1 MSSDLK
7 KDPLVD
13 SFLSSLRLEKGLSEN
28 TIKAYS
34 NDCQAFKKW
43 LFLNQRCDPM
53 DSTESDIENYLKYL
67 KGVNLSN
74 STINRKLSSLKHFF
88 NYLSKTKLLKFNPVV
103 NISGPK
109 KIMSLPK
116 SLSIIDVNSLIDAPD
131 CSNFIG
137 LRDRA
142 MIELLYATGVRISEL
157 INLEY
162 SNIDLNRSLIKVMG
176 KGGKERMIPF
186 GDDALSWLIQYI
198 EFRRKNNLSLNSRDF
213 FISQQGKKITRQ
225 AFWHRIKI
233 YLKASGLSMDVSPHT
248 LRHAFATHLLN
259 NGADLRSVQ
268 MLLGHS
274 DLSTTQI
281 YTHLKNKQLKYNP
294 LKYRR
299 KTLVCSQVTSACA
312 G

>member
-13 SFLSSLRLEKGLSEN
+13 SFLSALRLEKGLSEN

-34 NDCQAFKKW
+34 NDCQDFNKW
-43 LFLNQRCDPM
+43 LFSNKRYRAVAA
-53 DSTESDIENYLKYL
+53 TEADIENYLKHL
-67 KGVNLSN
+67 RIIDLSN
-74 STINRKLSSLKHFF
+74 SSINRKLSSLKHFF
-88 NYLSKTKLLKFNPVV
+88 NYLSKTKLLKSNPVM

-109 KIMSLPK
+109 NSKILPK
-116 SLSIIDVNSLIDAPD
+116 SLSIIDVNSLIEAPD

-142 MIELLYATGVRISEL
+142 MIELMYATGVRISEL

-186 GDDALSWLIQYI
+186 GDDALTWLINYI

-233 YLKASGLSMDVSPHT
+233 YLKVSGLSMDVSPHT

-281 YTHLKNKQLKYNP
+281 YTHIAKQRLSDMVKQHHP
-294 LKYRR
+294 R
-299 KTLVCSQVTSACA
+299 

>member
-13 SFLSSLRLEKGLSEN
+13 SFLSALRLEKGLSEN

-34 NDCQAFKKW
+34 NDCQDFNKW
-43 LFLNQRCDPM
+43 LFSNKKYRAVAA
-53 DSTESDIENYLKYL
+53 TEADIENYLKHL
-67 KGVNLSN
+67 RVIDLSN
-74 STINRKLSSLKHFF
+74 SSINRKLSSLKHFF
-88 NYLSKTKLLKFNPVV
+88 NYLSKTKLLKSNPVM

-109 KIMSLPK
+109 NSKVLPK
-116 SLSIIDVNSLIDAPD
+116 SLSIIDVNSLIEAPD

-142 MIELLYATGVRISEL
+142 MIELMYATGVRISEL

-186 GDDALSWLIQYI
+186 GDDALTWLINYI

-233 YLKASGLSMDVSPHT
+233 YLKVSGLSMDVSPHT

-281 YTHLKNKQLKYNP
+281 YTHIAKQRLSDMVKQHHP
-294 LKYRR
+294 R
-299 KTLVCSQVTSACA
+299 

>member
-88 NYLSKTKLLKFNPVV
+88 NYLSKTKLLKFNPVI

-109 KIMSLPK
+109 KSMPIPK
-116 SLSIIDVNSLIDAPD
+116 SLSIIDVNSLINAPD

-186 GDDALSWLIQYI
+186 GDDALSWLINYI

-281 YTHLKNKQLKYNP
+281 YTHIAKQRLSVMVKEHHP
-294 LKYRR
+294 R
-299 KTLVCSQVTSACA
+299 

>member
-13 SFLSSLRLEKGLSEN
+13 SFLSALRLEKGLSEN

-34 NDCQAFKKW
+34 NDCQDFNKW
-43 LFLNQRCDPM
+43 LSSNKKYRAVAA
-53 DSTESDIENYLKYL
+53 TEADIENYLKHL
-67 KGVNLSN
+67 RIIDLSN
-74 STINRKLSSLKHFF
+74 SSINRKLSSLKHFF
-88 NYLSKTKLLKFNPVV
+88 NYLSKTKLLKSNPVM

-109 KIMSLPK
+109 NSKVLPK
-116 SLSIIDVNSLIDAPD
+116 SLSIIDVNSLIEAPD

-142 MIELLYATGVRISEL
+142 MIELMYATGVRISEL

-186 GDDALSWLIQYI
+186 GDDALTWLINYI

-233 YLKASGLSMDVSPHT
+233 YLKVSGLSMDVSPHT

-281 YTHLKNKQLKYNP
+281 YTHIAKQRLSDMVKQHHP
-294 LKYRR
+294 R
-299 KTLVCSQVTSACA
+299 

>member
-7 KDPLVD
+7 KNSLVD
-13 SFLSSLRLEKGLSEN
+13 SFLSNLRLEKGLSEN

-34 NDCQAFKKW
+34 NDCYAFNKW
-43 LFLNQRCDPM
+43 LFLNKRYEAA
-53 DSTESDIENYLKYL
+53 SAIEADIENYLKHL
-67 KGVNLSN
+67 NSINLSN

-88 NYLSKTKLLKFNPVV
+88 NFLSKTKLLKSNPVI
-103 NISGPK
+103 NISGLK
-109 KIMSLPK
+109 SNKALPK
-116 SLSIIDVNSLIDAPD
+116 SLSIIDVNSLIEAPD

-137 LRDRA
+137 LRDRT
-142 MIELLYATGVRISEL
+142 MIELMYATGARISEL

-162 SNIDLNRSLIKVMG
+162 GNIDLDRSLIKVMG

-186 GDDALSWLIQYI
+186 GDDALSWLITYI

-225 AFWHRIKI
+225 AFWHRIKA
-233 YLKASGLSMDVSPHT
+233 YLKVTGLSLDISPHT

-281 YTHLKNKQLKYNP
+281 YTHIAKQRLSDMVKQHHP
-294 LKYRR
+294 R
-299 KTLVCSQVTSACA
+299 

>member
-7 KDPLVD
+7 KNPLVD
-13 SFLSSLRLEKGLSEN
+13 SFLSTLRLEKGLSEN

-34 NDCQAFKKW
+34 NDCKAFNQW
-43 LFLNQRCDPM
+43 LFLKKGYKAV
-53 DSTESDIENYLKYL
+53 SAIEEDIENYLKHL
-67 KGVNLSN
+67 NSINLSN
-74 STINRKLSSLKHFF
+74 ASINRKLSSIKHFF
-88 NYLSKTKLLKFNPVV
+88 NYLSKAKLLKSNPVI
-103 NISGPK
+103 NISVLK
-109 KIMSLPK
+109 SSKALPK
-116 SLSIIDVNSLIDAPD
+116 SLSIIDVNSLINAPD
-131 CSNFIG
+131 CTNFIG
-137 LRDRA
+137 LRDRT
-142 MIELLYATGVRISEL
+142 MIELMYATGVRISEL

-162 SNIDLNRSLIKVMG
+162 GNIDLNRSLIKVMG

-186 GDDALSWLIQYI
+186 GDDALSWLITYI
-198 EFRRKNNLSLNSRDF
+198 EFRRKNNLSLNSREF

-225 AFWHRIKI
+225 AFWHRIKT
-233 YLKASGLSMDVSPHT
+233 YLKVTGLSLDISPHT

-281 YTHLKNKQLKYNP
+281 YTHIAKQRLSDMVKQHHP
-294 LKYRR
+294 R
-299 KTLVCSQVTSACA
+299 

>member
-7 KDPLVD
+7 KDLLVD
-13 SFLSSLRLEKGLSEN
+13 SFLSNLRLEKGLSEN

-34 NDCQAFKKW
+34 NDCYAFNKW
-43 LFLNQRCDPM
+43 LFLNKRYEAV
-53 DSTESDIENYLKYL
+53 SAIEADIENYLKHL
-67 KGVNLSN
+67 NSINLSN

-88 NYLSKTKLLKFNPVV
+88 NFLSKTKLLKSNPVI
-103 NISGPK
+103 NISGLK
-109 KIMSLPK
+109 SNKALPK
-116 SLSIIDVNSLIDAPD
+116 SLSIIDVNSLIEAPD

-137 LRDRA
+137 LRDRT
-142 MIELLYATGVRISEL
+142 MIELMYATGVRISEL

-162 SNIDLNRSLIKVMG
+162 GNIDLDRSLIKVMG

-186 GDDALSWLIQYI
+186 GDDALSWLITYI

-225 AFWHRIKI
+225 AFWHRIKA
-233 YLKASGLSMDVSPHT
+233 YLKVTGLSLDISPHT

-281 YTHLKNKQLKYNP
+281 YTHIAKQRLSDMVKQHHP
-294 LKYRR
+294 R
-299 KTLVCSQVTSACA
+299 

>member
-13 SFLSSLRLEKGLSEN
+13 SFLSALRLEKGLSEN

-34 NDCQAFKKW
+34 NDCQDFNKW
-43 LFLNQRCDPM
+43 LFTNKRYRAVAA
-53 DSTESDIENYLKYL
+53 TEADIENYLKHL
-67 KGVNLSN
+67 RVIDLSN
-74 STINRKLSSLKHFF
+74 SSINRKLSSLKHFF
-88 NYLSKTKLLKFNPVV
+88 NYLSKTKLLKSNPVM

-109 KIMSLPK
+109 NSKVLPK
-116 SLSIIDVNSLIDAPD
+116 SLSIIDVNSLIEAPD

-142 MIELLYATGVRISEL
+142 MIELMYATGVRITEL

-186 GDDALSWLIQYI
+186 GDDALTWLINYI

-233 YLKASGLSMDVSPHT
+233 YLKVSGLSMDVSPHT

-281 YTHLKNKQLKYNP
+281 YTHIAKQRLSDMVKQHHP
-294 LKYRR
+294 R
-299 KTLVCSQVTSACA
+299 

>member
-7 KDPLVD
+7 KDPSVD

-88 NYLSKTKLLKFNPVV
+88 NYLSKTKLLKSNPVM

-109 KIMSLPK
+109 NSKVLPK
-116 SLSIIDVNSLIDAPD
+116 SLSIIDVNRLIEAPD

-142 MIELLYATGVRISEL
+142 MIELMYATGVRISEL

-186 GDDALSWLIQYI
+186 GDDALTWLINYI

-233 YLKASGLSMDVSPHT
+233 YLKVSGLSMDVSPHT

-281 YTHLKNKQLKYNP
+281 YTHIAKQRLSDMVKQHHP
-294 LKYRR
+294 R
-299 KTLVCSQVTSACA
+299 

>member
-13 SFLSSLRLEKGLSEN
+13 SFLSALRLEKGLSEN

-34 NDCQAFKKW
+34 NDCQDFNKW
-43 LFLNQRCDPM
+43 LFTNKRYRAVAA
-53 DSTESDIENYLKYL
+53 TEADIENYLKHL
-67 KGVNLSN
+67 RVIDLSN
-74 STINRKLSSLKHFF
+74 SSINRKLSSLKHFF
-88 NYLSKTKLLKFNPVV
+88 NYLSKTKLLKSNPVM

-109 KIMSLPK
+109 NSKVLPK
-116 SLSIIDVNSLIDAPD
+116 SLSIIDVNSLIEAPD

-142 MIELLYATGVRISEL
+142 MIELMYATGVRISEL

-186 GDDALSWLIQYI
+186 GDDALTWLINYI

-281 YTHLKNKQLKYNP
+281 YTHIAKQRLSDMVKQHHP
-294 LKYRR
+294 R
-299 KTLVCSQVTSACA
+299 

>member
-13 SFLSSLRLEKGLSEN
+13 SFLSALRLEKGLSEN

-34 NDCQAFKKW
+34 NDCQDFKKW
-43 LFLNQRCDPM
+43 LSSNKKYRAVAA
-53 DSTESDIENYLKYL
+53 TEADIENYLKHL
-67 KGVNLSN
+67 RVIDLSN
-74 STINRKLSSLKHFF
+74 SSINRKLSSLKHFF
-88 NYLSKTKLLKFNPVV
+88 NYLSKTKLLKSNPVM

-109 KIMSLPK
+109 NSKVLPK
-116 SLSIIDVNSLIDAPD
+116 SLSIIDVNSLIEAPD

-142 MIELLYATGVRISEL
+142 MIELMYATGVRISEL

-186 GDDALSWLIQYI
+186 GDDALTWLINYI

-281 YTHLKNKQLKYNP
+281 YTHIAKQRLSDMVKQHHP
-294 LKYRR
+294 R
-299 KTLVCSQVTSACA
+299 

>member
-13 SFLSSLRLEKGLSEN
+13 SFLSALRLEKGLSEN

-34 NDCQAFKKW
+34 NDCQDFNKW
-43 LFLNQRCDPM
+43 LFTNKRYRAVAA
-53 DSTESDIENYLKYL
+53 TEADIENYLKHL
-67 KGVNLSN
+67 RVIDLSN
-74 STINRKLSSLKHFF
+74 SSINRKLSSLKHFF
-88 NYLSKTKLLKFNPVV
+88 NYLSKTKLLKSNPVM

-109 KIMSLPK
+109 NSKVLPK
-116 SLSIIDVNSLIDAPD
+116 SLSIIDVNSLIEAPD

-142 MIELLYATGVRISEL
+142 MIELMYATGVRITEL

-186 GDDALSWLIQYI
+186 GDDALTWLINYI

-281 YTHLKNKQLKYNP
+281 YTHIAKQRLSDMVKQHHP
-294 LKYRR
+294 R
-299 KTLVCSQVTSACA
+299 

>member
-13 SFLSSLRLEKGLSEN
+13 SFLSALRLEKGLSEN

-34 NDCQAFKKW
+34 NDCQDFNKW
-43 LFLNQRCDPM
+43 LFTNKRYRAVAA
-53 DSTESDIENYLKYL
+53 TEADIENYLKHL
-67 KGVNLSN
+67 RVIDLSN
-74 STINRKLSSLKHFF
+74 SSINRKLSSLKHFF
-88 NYLSKTKLLKFNPVV
+88 NYLSKTKLLKSNPVM

-109 KIMSLPK
+109 NSKVLPK
-116 SLSIIDVNSLIDAPD
+116 SLSIIDVNSLIEAPD

-142 MIELLYATGVRISEL
+142 MIELMYATGVRISEL

-186 GDDALSWLIQYI
+186 GDDALTWLINYI

-233 YLKASGLSMDVSPHT
+233 YLIASGLSMDVSPHT

-281 YTHLKNKQLKYNP
+281 YTHIAKQRLSDMVKEHHP
-294 LKYRR
+294 R
-299 KTLVCSQVTSACA
+299 

>member
-13 SFLSSLRLEKGLSEN
+13 SFLSALRLEKGLSEN

-34 NDCQAFKKW
+34 NDCQDFNKW
-43 LFLNQRCDPM
+43 LFSNKKYRAVAA
-53 DSTESDIENYLKYL
+53 TEADIENYLKHL
-67 KGVNLSN
+67 RVIDLSN
-74 STINRKLSSLKHFF
+74 SSINRKLSSLKHFF
-88 NYLSKTKLLKFNPVV
+88 NYLSKTKLLKSNPVM

-109 KIMSLPK
+109 NSKVLPK
-116 SLSIIDVNSLIDAPD
+116 SLSIIDVNSLIEAPD

-142 MIELLYATGVRISEL
+142 MIELMYATGVRISEL

-186 GDDALSWLIQYI
+186 GDDALTWLINYI

-281 YTHLKNKQLKYNP
+281 YTHIAKQRLSDMVKQHHP
-294 LKYRR
+294 R
-299 KTLVCSQVTSACA
+299 

>member
-13 SFLSSLRLEKGLSEN
+13 SFLSALRLEKGLSEN

-34 NDCQAFKKW
+34 NDCQDFNKW
-43 LFLNQRCDPM
+43 LFSNKRYRAVAA
-53 DSTESDIENYLKYL
+53 TEADIENYLKHL
-67 KGVNLSN
+67 RVIDLSN
-74 STINRKLSSLKHFF
+74 SSINRKLSSLKHFF
-88 NYLSKTKLLKFNPVV
+88 NYLSKTKLLKSNPVM

-109 KIMSLPK
+109 NSKVLPK
-116 SLSIIDVNSLIDAPD
+116 SLSIIDVNSLIEAPD
-131 CSNFIG
+131 SSNFIG

-142 MIELLYATGVRISEL
+142 MIELMYATGVRISEL

-186 GDDALSWLIQYI
+186 GDDALSWLINYI

-233 YLKASGLSMDVSPHT
+233 YLKLSGLSMDISPHT

-281 YTHLKNKQLKYNP
+281 YTHIAKQRLSDMVKQHHP
-294 LKYRR
+294 R
-299 KTLVCSQVTSACA
+299 

>member
-1 MSSDLK
+1 MSFDLK
-7 KDPLVD
+7 KDPLID

-34 NDCQAFKKW
+34 NDCQAFSKW
-43 LFLNQRCDPM
+43 LL
-53 DSTESDIENYLKYL
+53 STKKHPVLRTTEEDIQSYLKHFQNL
-67 KGVNLSN
+67 NLSH

-88 NYLSKTKLLKFNPVV
+88 YYLSKKKLLKSNPLI
-103 NISGPK
+103 NFTGLK
-109 KIMSLPK
+109 NAKSLPK
-116 SLSIIDVNSLIDAPD
+116 SLSIIDVQSLIDAPD
-131 CSNFIG
+131 CNTFIG
-137 LRDRA
+137 LRDRT
-142 MIELLYATGVRISEL
+142 MIELMYATGVRISEL
-157 INLEY
+157 INLQY

-176 KGGKERMIPF
+176 KGRKERMIPF
-186 GDDALSWLIQYI
+186 GDNALSWLIDYI

-225 AFWHRIKI
+225 AFWHRIKT
-233 YLKASGLSMDVSPHT
+233 YLQAVGLSMDISPHT

-281 YTHLKNKQLKYNP
+281 YTHIAKQRLSDMVKQHHP
-294 LKYRR
+294 R
-299 KTLVCSQVTSACA
+299 

>member
-1 MSSDLK
+1 MPSYLK

-34 NDCQAFKKW
+34 NDCQAFIKW
-43 LFLNQRCDPM
+43 LFLNERCEVINT
-53 DSTESDIENYLKYL
+53 TERDIENYLKYFQSIS
-67 KGVNLSN
+67 LSN
-74 STINRKLSSLKHFF
+74 TSINRKLSSLKHFF
-88 NYLSKTKLLKFNPVV
+88 NHLSKKKL
-103 NISGPK
+103 
-109 KIMSLPK
+109 
-116 SLSIIDVNSLIDAPD
+116 
-131 CSNFIG
+131 
-137 LRDRA
+137 
-142 MIELLYATGVRISEL
+142 
-157 INLEY
+157 
-162 SNIDLNRSLIKVMG
+162 LNRSLIKVMG
-176 KGGKERMIPF
+176 KGGKERMSPF
-186 GDDALSWLIQYI
+186 GDDALSWLIKYI

-225 AFWHRIKI
+225 AFWHRLKI
-233 YLKASGLSMDVSPHT
+233 YLKATNLPMDISPHT

-281 YTHLKNKQLKYNP
+281 YTHIAKQRLSDMVKQHHP
-294 LKYRR
+294 R
-299 KTLVCSQVTSACA
+299 

>member
-13 SFLSSLRLEKGLSEN
+13 SFLSALRLEKGLSEN

-34 NDCQAFKKW
+34 NDCQDFNKW
-43 LFLNQRCDPM
+43 LSSNKKYRAVAA
-53 DSTESDIENYLKYL
+53 TEADIENYLKHL
-67 KGVNLSN
+67 RVIDLSN
-74 STINRKLSSLKHFF
+74 SSINRKLSSLKHFF
-88 NYLSKTKLLKFNPVV
+88 NYLSKTKLLKSNPVM

-109 KIMSLPK
+109 NSKVLPK
-116 SLSIIDVNSLIDAPD
+116 SLSIIDVNSLIEAPD

-142 MIELLYATGVRISEL
+142 MIELMYATGVRISEL

-186 GDDALSWLIQYI
+186 GDDALTWLINYI

-233 YLKASGLSMDVSPHT
+233 YLKVSGLSMDVSPHT

-281 YTHLKNKQLKYNP
+281 YTHIAKQRLSDMVKQHHP
-294 LKYRR
+294 R
-299 KTLVCSQVTSACA
+299 

>member
-34 NDCQAFKKW
+34 NDCQDFNKW
-43 LFLNQRCDPM
+43 LFSNKRYRAVDA
-53 DSTESDIENYLKYL
+53 TEADIENYLKHL
-67 KGVNLSN
+67 RIIDLSN
-74 STINRKLSSLKHFF
+74 SSINRKLSSLKHFF
-88 NYLSKTKLLKFNPVV
+88 NYLSKTKLLKSNPVM

-109 KIMSLPK
+109 NSKVLPK
-116 SLSIIDVNSLIDAPD
+116 SLSIIDVNSLIEAPD

-142 MIELLYATGVRISEL
+142 MIELMYATGVRISEL

-186 GDDALSWLIQYI
+186 GDDALTWLINYI

-281 YTHLKNKQLKYNP
+281 YTHIAKQRLSDMVKQHHP
-294 LKYRR
+294 R
-299 KTLVCSQVTSACA
+299 

>member
-7 KDPLVD
+7 KNSLVD
-13 SFLSSLRLEKGLSEN
+13 SFLSNLRLEKGLSEN

-34 NDCQAFKKW
+34 NDCYAFNKW
-43 LFLNQRCDPM
+43 LFLNKRYEAA
-53 DSTESDIENYLKYL
+53 SAIEADIENYLKHL
-67 KGVNLSN
+67 NSINLSN

-88 NYLSKTKLLKFNPVV
+88 NFLSKTKLLKSNPVI
-103 NISGPK
+103 NISGLK
-109 KIMSLPK
+109 SNKALPK
-116 SLSIIDVNSLIDAPD
+116 SLSIIDVNSLIEAPD
-131 CSNFIG
+131 CTNFIG

-142 MIELLYATGVRISEL
+142 MIELMYATGVRISEL

-186 GDDALSWLIQYI
+186 GDDALSWLTNYI

-213 FISQQGKKITRQ
+213 FISQQGRKITRQ

-233 YLKASGLSMDVSPHT
+233 YLKALGLSMDISPHT

-281 YTHLKNKQLKYNP
+281 YTHIAKQRLSDMFKQHHP
-294 LKYRR
+294 R
-299 KTLVCSQVTSACA
+299 

>member
-13 SFLSSLRLEKGLSEN
+13 SFLSNLRLEKGLSEN

-34 NDCQAFKKW
+34 NDCQAFSEWLSSKKKYEV
-43 LFLNQRCDPM
+43 L
-53 DSTESDIENYLKYL
+53 SVIEEDIENYLKHFQ
-67 KGVNLSN
+67 KINLSHT
-74 STINRKLSSLKHFF
+74 TINRKLSSLKHFF
-88 NYLSKTKLLKFNPVV
+88 NYLSKKKLLKSNPII
-103 NISGPK
+103 NFSGLK
-109 KIMSLPK
+109 SIKALPK
-116 SLSIIDVNSLIDAPD
+116 SLSIIHVNSLIDAPD
-131 CSNFIG
+131 CSTFIG

-142 MIELLYATGVRISEL
+142 MIELMYATGVRISEL
-157 INLEY
+157 INLQY

-186 GDDALSWLIQYI
+186 GDNALSWLITYI
-198 EFRRKNNLSLNSRDF
+198 EYRRENNLSLSSRDF
-213 FISQQGKKITRQ
+213 FISQQGKQITRQ

-233 YLKASGLSMDVSPHT
+233 YLKAAGLSMDISPHT

-281 YTHLKNKQLKYNP
+281 YTHIAKQRLSDMVKQHHP
-294 LKYRR
+294 R
-299 KTLVCSQVTSACA
+299 

>member
-7 KDPLVD
+7 KNSLVD
-13 SFLSSLRLEKGLSEN
+13 SFLSNLRLEKGLSEN

-34 NDCQAFKKW
+34 NDCVAFNKW
-43 LFLNQRCDPM
+43 LFSNKRYEAVSAIEP
-53 DSTESDIENYLKYL
+53 DIENYLKHL
-67 KGVNLSN
+67 NSINLSN

-88 NYLSKTKLLKFNPVV
+88 NFLSKTKLLKSNPVI
-103 NISGPK
+103 NISGLK
-109 KIMSLPK
+109 SNKALPK
-116 SLSIIDVNSLIDAPD
+116 SLSIIDVNSLIEAPD

-137 LRDRA
+137 LRDRT
-142 MIELLYATGVRISEL
+142 MIELMYATGVRISEL

-162 SNIDLNRSLIKVMG
+162 GNIDLDRSLVKVMG
-176 KGGKERMIPF
+176 KGKKERMIPF
-186 GDDALSWLIQYI
+186 GDDALSWLINYI
-198 EFRRKNNLSLNSRDF
+198 EFRRKNNLALNSRDF

-233 YLKASGLSMDVSPHT
+233 YLKVTGLSMDISPHT

-281 YTHLKNKQLKYNP
+281 YTHIAKQRLSDMVKQHHP
-294 LKYRR
+294 R
-299 KTLVCSQVTSACA
+299 